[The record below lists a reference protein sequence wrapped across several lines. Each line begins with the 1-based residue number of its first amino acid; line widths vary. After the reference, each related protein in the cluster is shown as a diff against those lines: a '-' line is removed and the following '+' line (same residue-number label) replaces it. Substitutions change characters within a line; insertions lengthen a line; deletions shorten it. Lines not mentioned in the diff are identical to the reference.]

1 MHELEVVKIRLV
13 KGTSLYSDKE
23 LNSPEAV
30 MELIAGRWPY
40 MTGKSCAS

>member
-23 LNSPEAV
+23 LNSLRLSWSRSP
-30 MELIAGRWPY
+30 GRWPY